1 VGRDEPVAEVGQG
14 SKISGGA
21 KLPMGAAK
29 PGEMGAVMQLTGQ
42 QIATET
48 IRA

>member
-1 VGRDEPVAEVGQG
+1 M
-14 SKISGGA
+14 SGGA

-29 PGEMGAVMQLTGQ
+29 PGELGDVVQLTGLSCGQ
-42 QIATET
+42 QT